1 MFHEPLG
8 IVSRQ
13 IVIALIK
20 SYITKKKKRVYINF
34 FLNLGNKYIKRYLKW
49 KKKKMKKKLKS
60 FNKFFFFFKRNK
72 KHQNMSKIQT

>member
-20 SYITKKKKRVYINF
+20 SYITKKKKSIYNF
-34 FLNLGNKYIKRYLKW
+34 FLNLGNKYIKRYLK
-49 KKKKMKKKLKS
+49 
-60 FNKFFFFFKRNK
+60 
-72 KHQNMSKIQT
+72 

>member
-20 SYITKKKKRVYINF
+20 SYITKKKRVYINF
-34 FLNLGNKYIKRYLKW
+34 FFNLGNKYIKRYLK
-49 KKKKMKKKLKS
+49 
-60 FNKFFFFFKRNK
+60 
-72 KHQNMSKIQT
+72 

>member
-20 SYITKKKKRVYINF
+20 SYITKKKK
-34 FLNLGNKYIKRYLKW
+34 
-49 KKKKMKKKLKS
+49 KS
-60 FNKFFFFFKRNK
+60 IYKFFFKSR
-72 KHQNMSKIQT
+72 